1 MQLDRL
7 LSVGAIVLSGLM
19 LAGCAQQSEGPAS
32 VSQPP
37 PPAPGSAV
45 TASSADE
52 SALPLAVSASFHN
65 EFPKAGM
72 TRVVPGTTE
81 TGRSYYRITYIIN
94 GTPGSVSYFAD
105 GTQLPKPAVA
115 TPTAPVTPAAPQTPP
130 SRTPD
135 VGRP

>member
-1 MQLDRL
+1 MRLDRL
-7 LSVGAIVLSGLM
+7 LIVGAVAMSGLM
-19 LAGCAQQSEGPAS
+19 LAGCAQQTERPVS

-37 PPAPGSAV
+37 PPGPGSAI

-52 SALPLAVSASFHN
+52 SALPLAVTASFHT
-65 EFPKAGM
+65 EFPNAGM

-81 TGRSYYRITYIIN
+81 TGRSYYRITYIVN

-105 GTQLPKPAVA
+105 GTQLPKPALV
-115 TPTAPVTPAAPQTPP
+115 TPTTPVTPAAPQAPA
-130 SRTPD
+130 SRTPG